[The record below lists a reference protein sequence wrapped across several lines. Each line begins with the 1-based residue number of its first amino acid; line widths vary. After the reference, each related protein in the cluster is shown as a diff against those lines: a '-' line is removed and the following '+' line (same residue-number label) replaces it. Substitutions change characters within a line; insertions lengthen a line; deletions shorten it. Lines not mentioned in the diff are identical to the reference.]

1 MPEEQ
6 THVTLAIS
14 LIQLERQTDSTEQRM
29 PGVVELNASCLVLT
43 VAALAAPVEAVQE
56 CRGHLG
62 WLGRGY
68 GSEGTDETAL
78 GSDGRG
84 SHLAR
89 SDR

>member
-62 WLGRGY
+62 WLGMG
-68 GSEGTDETAL
+68 
-78 GSDGRG
+78 
-84 SHLAR
+84 
-89 SDR
+89 